1 MYVYVI
7 SPSGSLATNELPVA
21 TKRSHLA
28 TKRSFL
34 ATSNLIR
41 QWIKEQGII
50 SICDS
55 IWLGAN
61 SIKLSRCRGELGGG
75 ELTMGRNW
83 QLPPIHLNPAIQTQV
98 FQTQT
103 ISLGFALQS
112 FTIDYFELPLFQ
124 TESSKKQDSTVF
136 HIILLLRPMDFLQ
149 CDPPVDFKAN
159 ETARE
164 ESGYGCTKVS
174 SYNLH

>member
-1 MYVYVI
+1 MSFKQPRLNSGMIPVSPHGEFAPTIKFLFRVRPKILYSRWRSCHRVIKRFRRTISVYACLCH
-7 SPSGSLATNELPVA
+7 LAIRESRHQAKSTH

-41 QWIKEQGII
+41 EWIKERGII

-75 ELTMGRNW
+75 KLAMRRSRQLRNSI
-83 QLPPIHLNPAIQTQV
+83 LYE
-98 FQTQT
+98 
-103 ISLGFALQS
+103 G
-112 FTIDYFELPLFQ
+112 
-124 TESSKKQDSTVF
+124 DSNF
-136 HIILLLRPMDFLQ
+136 
-149 CDPPVDFKAN
+149 
-159 ETARE
+159 
-164 ESGYGCTKVS
+164 
-174 SYNLH
+174 